1 MVHLGIYG
9 AVLLSILA
17 VLALFRGLYLLLMSD
32 AALQV
37 DMRLLPKSSI
47 AALRQR
53 ESRLQPK
60 KKRWVALVERLS
72 ITRSL
77 DAQLEKANVRFT
89 AVEWLSLWVSIIAVS
104 ALLGYMISGSVLG
117 LAAMAGTGGVLP
129 RVWLSRR
136 IEKRYQAFN
145 EQLTDVM
152 RLITN
157 SLQAGHGM
165 LQAINLVA
173 KEMPPPASEEFER
186 VVREVALGYSMN
198 ESLQRLAKRMR
209 SDDLDMIVT
218 AINIQAEVGGSLS
231 EILRNI
237 SRTIEERVRLR
248 GEVNALTAQQRMS
261 GYLISGMPFIL
272 AVIIS
277 VLNPGY
283 LTPLF
288 LPEWRWL
295 PVLGVVMMVIGQ
307 IAMRRAMEI
316 DL

>member
-77 DAQLEKANVRFT
+77 DVQLEKANVRFT
-89 AVEWLSLWVSIIAVS
+89 AVEWLSLWISIIAVS

>member
-1 MVHLGIYG
+1 MTYWVYATVILT
-9 AVLLSILA
+9 ILA
-17 VLALFRGLYLLLMSD
+17 VLALFRGLYILLMAD

-47 AALRQR
+47 AALRRR
-53 ESRLQPK
+53 EERLRPK
-60 KKRWVALVERLS
+60 KKRWVALIERLS
-72 ITRSL
+72 LTKAI
-77 DAQLEKANVRFT
+77 DEQLEKANVRFT
-89 AVEWLSLWVSIIAVS
+89 AAEWMSLWMASVAVS
-104 ALLGYMISGSVLG
+104 ALVGYMLSGSVMG
-117 LAAMAGTGGVLP
+117 LVAMGSAGLVLP
-129 RVWLSRR
+129 RVWLGRR

-173 KEMPPPASEEFER
+173 KEMPPPASEEFDR
-186 VVREVALGYSMN
+186 VVREVALGYSLN
-198 ESLQRLAKRMR
+198 ESLQRLAQRMK

-248 GEVNALTAQQRMS
+248 AEVSALTAQQRMS

-272 AVIIS
+272 GVIIA
-277 VLNPGY
+277 VLNPDY
-283 LTPLF
+283 LLPLF
-288 LPEWRWL
+288 SAQWRWI
-295 PVLGVVMMVIGQ
+295 PGLGIAMMIIGQ
-307 IAMRRAMEI
+307 MAMRRAMKI